1 MASLDR
7 GAFARSDTSS
17 RRRTPSLALGK
28 KGRRGAGEREREGY
42 RSIRARTSVLT
53 AGTAPLRISLLVLV
67 VNLAPFL
74 AKKSALNGPKVT
86 HLLQQRVPACSSRA
100 RAPLSRVRRTVR
112 AGHTLC
118 KCIVSSLSSSRHDA
132 LALCV
137 CARWRGVCIDVT
149 EGGRN
154 FPSFLTR

>member
-1 MASLDR
+1 MDVV
-7 GAFARSDTSS
+7 
-17 RRRTPSLALGK
+17 LGTAHPPNEQMNK
-28 KGRRGAGEREREGY
+28 EGRKGRRGAGERESEGY

-86 HLLQQRVPACSSRA
+86 HLLQQRVPACSSGA

-118 KCIVSSLSSSRHDA
+118 KCIVSSLSLSRHPGTTHSHFA
-132 LALCV
+132 S
-137 CARWRGVCIDVT
+137 ARDGGVYAQT
-149 EGGRN
+149 
-154 FPSFLTR
+154 